1 MPHLIE
7 STPHLIESTLKD
19 RSGREVLAKAVDR
32 DRSLRRAVRAWCRI
46 HGRSR
51 HPSTLR
57 VGNHFFA
64 VDERLWT
71 HLKRNGKPDYKEGA
85 E

>member
-19 RSGREVLAKAVDR
+19 RSGREVLAKAVDL

-46 HGRSR
+46 HGKGRQPAS
-51 HPSTLR
+51 LR

-64 VDERLWT
+64 VYAELWSQI
-71 HLKRNGKPDYKEGA
+71 KANGKPDYREGVA
-85 E
+85 

>member
-1 MPHLIE
+1 M
-7 STPHLIESTLKD
+7 PHLIESTLKD

-46 HGRSR
+46 HGKSR
-51 HPSTLR
+51 QPASLR
-57 VGNHFFA
+57 VGHHFFA
-64 VDERLWT
+64 VDEALWNDI
-71 HLKRNGKPDYKEGA
+71 KRNQKPDYKEGA